1 MVLFKNLTGVVLVYF
16 LDHFVS
22 LVRHAEI
29 KARHEIRAISV
40 SDDWLIPLSRL
51 FANFTDALK
60 SNTNI
65 AERIDN
71 FFIEVFPDFLVSVSG
86 RTDAKQLTLEYR
98 NCLKHELSAM
108 QPKPFDDHTRK
119 ISKSLD
125 AALSPVRSFIKALQ
139 LAMDS
144 IETAEKF
151 TLSESCLNA
160 LTRLTYCS
168 QCAGYVSVQPCEGL
182 CLNVLRGC
190 LVELRGMEHHYSEF
204 TNALHRAASNLHT
217 HRTLEREMV
226 LLPSR
231 ISHALLHSVN
241 ASRVHYQV
249 KHCSV
254 TRCNYNNF
262 VCTVFHS
269 FDSNVGIVFPGIP
282 R

>member
-1 MVLFKNLTGVVLVYF
+1 MLVFIKNLTGLVLVYF
-16 LDHFVS
+16 LDHFVG

-29 KARHEIRAISV
+29 KTRLEMRAISAG
-40 SDDWLIPLSRL
+40 DDWLIPLTRL
-51 FANFTDALK
+51 YANFTDALK

-71 FFIEVFPDFLVSVSG
+71 FFFSVFPDTLISISG
-86 RTDAKQLTLEYR
+86 NTNAKQPTLEYR
-98 NCLKHELSAM
+98 NCLKHKLSAM
-108 QPKPFDDHTRK
+108 QPKPFHDHTRK
-119 ISKSLD
+119 ISMLLD

-151 TLSESCLNA
+151 TLSESCVNA

-168 QCAGYVSVQPCEGL
+168 QCSGYVSVQPCEGL

-217 HRTLEREMV
+217 HRTLEKEMV

-231 ISHALLHSVN
+231 ISHALLPSVN
-241 ASRVHYQV
+241 TSRVHYQV
-249 KHCSV
+249 KNCSLAV
-254 TRCNYNNF
+254 VITIILF
-262 VCTVFHS
+262 V
-269 FDSNVGIVFPGIP
+269 
-282 R
+282 